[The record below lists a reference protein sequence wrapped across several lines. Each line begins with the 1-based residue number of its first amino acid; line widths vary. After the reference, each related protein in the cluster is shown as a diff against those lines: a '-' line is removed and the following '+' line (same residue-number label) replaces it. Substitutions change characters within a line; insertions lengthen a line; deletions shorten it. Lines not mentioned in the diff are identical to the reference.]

1 MENNIDIQNLNEKLI
16 KQIEE
21 AQNLNSLEEIRV
33 SALGKKGEVTM
44 LLKKMGGLSAEER
57 PVFGQMVNTLRREIE
72 SVLEEKKKV
81 LEEKEF
87 ASKLENEKIDVT
99 MPSKKQ
105 SIGTKHPLTCVIDD
119 LKEIFIGMGYQIAE
133 GPEVETTYFNFDA
146 LNAPKDHPCR
156 DVQDTM
162 YITDEIIL
170 RSQTSP
176 VQVRTMFE
184 KGKTPIKIICPGRVY
199 RSDDIDATHSPVFNQ
214 LEGLVVGEGI
224 TMAHL
229 KGALAEFVRTYF
241 GDETKIKL
249 RPHHFPFTEPSCE
262 VDVSCFVCGGKGC
275 KTCKGEG
282 WIEILGAGMV
292 HPNVLKAGGIDPEKY
307 TGFAFGMGID
317 RIAMIKYGLNDLR
330 LLYENDTRFLKQF

>member
-1 MENNIDIQNLNEKLI
+1 MENNNDIQDLKEKLI

-21 AQNLNSLEEIRV
+21 VNDLKALDLIRV
-33 SALGKKGEVTM
+33 GALGKKGEVTA
-44 LLKKMGGLSAEER
+44 LLKKMGTIPAEER
-57 PVFGQMVNTLRREIE
+57 PVFGATVNKLRVEIE
-72 SVLEEKKKV
+72 EKLENKKKV
-81 LEEKEF
+81 LEDVEF
-87 ASKLENEKIDVT
+87 SKKLENEKIDIT

-105 SIGTKHPLTCVIDD
+105 VIGTKHPLTKVIDD
-119 LKEIFIGMGYQIAE
+119 LKDIFIGMGYQIAE
-133 GPEVETTYFNFDA
+133 GPEVETCYFNFDA
-146 LNAPKDHPCR
+146 LNAPKDHPSR

-162 YITDEIIL
+162 YITNDIIL

-176 VQVRTMFE
+176 VQVRTMLD
-184 KGKTPIKIICPGRVY
+184 KKPPIKIICPGRVY
-199 RSDDIDATHSPVFNQ
+199 RADDIDATHSPVFHQ
-214 LEGLVVGEGI
+214 LEGLVIGEGI

-229 KGALAEFVRTYF
+229 KGALSDFVKNYF
-241 GDETKIKL
+241 GKDTKIKL

-307 TGFAFGMGID
+307 TGFAFGMGIE
-317 RIAMIKYGLNDLR
+317 RIAMIKYDLNDLR

>member
-72 SVLEEKKKV
+72 SALEEKKKV

-176 VQVRTMFE
+176 VQVRTMLE

>member
-1 MENNIDIQNLNEKLI
+1 MENNDIQELREKLV

-21 AQNLNSLEEIRV
+21 ANDLQALDLIRV
-33 SALGKKGEVTM
+33 SALGKKGEVTA
-44 LLKKMGGLSAEER
+44 LLKQMGKLSAEER
-57 PVFGQMVNTLRREIE
+57 PVFGATVNKLRVEIE
-72 SVLEEKKKV
+72 EKLEGKKKV
-81 LEEKEF
+81 FEDAEF
-87 ASKLENEKIDVT
+87 AKKLENETIDIT

-105 SIGTKHPLTCVIDD
+105 TIGTRHPLTKVIDD
-119 LKEIFIGMGYQIAE
+119 LKDIFIGMGYQIAE
-133 GPEVETTYFNFDA
+133 GPEVETCYFNFDA
-146 LNAPKDHPCR
+146 LNAPKDHPSR

-162 YITDEIIL
+162 YITNDIIL

-176 VQVRTMFE
+176 VQVRTMLD
-184 KGKTPIKIICPGRVY
+184 KKPPIKIICPGRVY
-199 RSDDIDATHSPVFNQ
+199 RADDIDATHSPVFHQ
-214 LEGLVVGEGI
+214 LEGLVIGEGI

-229 KGALAEFVRTYF
+229 KGALSDFVKNYF
-241 GDETKIKL
+241 GEETKIKL

-292 HPNVLKAGGIDPEKY
+292 HPNVLRAGGIDPEKY
-307 TGFAFGMGID
+307 TGFAFGMGIE
-317 RIAMIKYGLNDLR
+317 RIAMIKYDLNDLR

>member
-1 MENNIDIQNLNEKLI
+1 MENNDIQELREKLV

-21 AQNLNSLEEIRV
+21 ANDLQALDLIRV
-33 SALGKKGEVTM
+33 SALGKKGEITA
-44 LLKKMGGLSAEER
+44 LLKQMGKLSAEER
-57 PVFGQMVNTLRREIE
+57 PVFGATVNKLRVEIE
-72 SVLEEKKKV
+72 EKLEGKKKV
-81 LEEKEF
+81 FEDAEF
-87 ASKLENEKIDVT
+87 AKKLENETIDIT

-105 SIGTKHPLTCVIDD
+105 TIGTRHPLTKVIDD
-119 LKEIFIGMGYQIAE
+119 LKDIFIGMGYQIAE
-133 GPEVETTYFNFDA
+133 GPEVETCYFNFDA
-146 LNAPKDHPCR
+146 LNAPKDHPSR

-162 YITDEIIL
+162 YITNDIIL

-176 VQVRTMFE
+176 VQVRTMLD
-184 KGKTPIKIICPGRVY
+184 KKPPIKIICPGRVY
-199 RSDDIDATHSPVFNQ
+199 RADDIDATHSPVFHQ
-214 LEGLVVGEGI
+214 LEGLVIGEGI

-229 KGALAEFVRTYF
+229 KGALSDFVKNYF
-241 GDETKIKL
+241 GEETKIKL

-292 HPNVLKAGGIDPEKY
+292 HPNVLRAGGIDPEKY
-307 TGFAFGMGID
+307 TGFAFGMGIE
-317 RIAMIKYGLNDLR
+317 RIAMIKYDLNDLR

>member
-1 MENNIDIQNLNEKLI
+1 MENNIDIQNLSDKLI
-16 KQIEE
+16 NQIE
-21 AQNLNSLEEIRV
+21 ATKDLSSLEEIRV
-33 SALGKKGEVTM
+33 SALGKKGEVTA
-44 LLKKMGGLSAEER
+44 LLKKMGSIPAEDR
-57 PVFGQMVNTLRREIE
+57 PAFGAMVNKLRAEIE
-72 SVLEEKKKV
+72 EKLENKKKV
-81 LEEKEF
+81 LEDAEF
-87 ASKLENEKIDVT
+87 SKKMENEKIDIT

-105 SIGTKHPLTCVIDD
+105 VVGTKHPLTHVIDE
-119 LKEIFIGMGYQIAE
+119 LKDIFIGMGYQIAE
-133 GPEVETTYFNFDA
+133 GPEIETCYNNFDA
-146 LNAPKDHPCR
+146 LNAPKDHPSR

-162 YITDEIIL
+162 YITNDIIL

-176 VQVRTMFE
+176 VQVRTMLE
-184 KGKTPIKIICPGRVY
+184 NNPPIKVICPGRVY
-199 RSDDIDATHSPVFNQ
+199 RADDIDATHSPVFHQ
-214 LEGLVVGEGI
+214 LEGLVIGEGI

-229 KGALAEFVRTYF
+229 KGALSDFVKNYF
-241 GDETKIKL
+241 GKDTKIKL

-307 TGFAFGMGID
+307 TGFAFGMGIE
-317 RIAMIKYGLNDLR
+317 RIAMIKYDLNDLR

>member
-1 MENNIDIQNLNEKLI
+1 MENNDIQNLKENII
-16 KQIEE
+16 KNIEN
-21 AQNLNSLEEIRV
+21 ANDLQSLDAIRV
-33 SALGKKGEVTM
+33 NALGKKGEVTA
-44 LLKKMGGLSAEER
+44 LLKQMGKLPQEER
-57 PVFGQMVNTLRREIE
+57 PVFGAAVNKLRSEIE
-72 SVLEEKKKV
+72 ENLENKKKV
-81 LEEKEF
+81 LEDAEF
-87 ASKLENEKIDVT
+87 SKKMENEKIDIT

-105 SIGTKHPLTCVIDD
+105 VVGTKHPLTRVIDD
-119 LKEIFIGMGYQIAE
+119 LKDIFIGMGYQIAE
-133 GPEVETTYFNFDA
+133 GPEIETCYFNFDA
-146 LNAPKDHPCR
+146 LNAPKDHPSR

-162 YITDEIIL
+162 YITNDIIL

-176 VQVRTMFE
+176 VQVRTMLE
-184 KGKTPIKIICPGRVY
+184 NNPPIKVICPGRVY
-199 RSDDIDATHSPVFNQ
+199 RADDIDATHSPVFHQ
-214 LEGLVVGEGI
+214 LEGLVIGEGI

-229 KGALAEFVRTYF
+229 KGALSDFVKNYF
-241 GDETKIKL
+241 GKDTKIKL

-307 TGFAFGMGID
+307 TGFAFGMGIE
-317 RIAMIKYGLNDLR
+317 RIAMIKYDLNDLR

>member
-1 MENNIDIQNLNEKLI
+1 MENNDIQELREKLV

-21 AQNLNSLEEIRV
+21 ANDLQALDLIRV
-33 SALGKKGEVTM
+33 SALGKKGEVTA
-44 LLKKMGGLSAEER
+44 LLKQMGKLSAEER
-57 PVFGQMVNTLRREIE
+57 PVLGATVNKLRVEIE
-72 SVLEEKKKV
+72 EKLEGKKKV
-81 LEEKEF
+81 FEDAEF
-87 ASKLENEKIDVT
+87 AKKLENETIDIT

-105 SIGTKHPLTCVIDD
+105 TIGTRHPLTKVIDD
-119 LKEIFIGMGYQIAE
+119 LKDIFIGMGYQIAE
-133 GPEVETTYFNFDA
+133 GPEVETCYFNFDA
-146 LNAPKDHPCR
+146 LNAPKDHPSR

-162 YITDEIIL
+162 YITNDIIL

-176 VQVRTMFE
+176 VQVRTMLD
-184 KGKTPIKIICPGRVY
+184 KKPPIKIICPGRVY
-199 RSDDIDATHSPVFNQ
+199 RADDIDATHSPVFHQ
-214 LEGLVVGEGI
+214 LEGLVIGEGI

-229 KGALAEFVRTYF
+229 KGALSDFVKNYF
-241 GDETKIKL
+241 GEETKIKL

-292 HPNVLKAGGIDPEKY
+292 HPNVLRAGGIDPEKY
-307 TGFAFGMGID
+307 TGFAFGMGIE
-317 RIAMIKYGLNDLR
+317 RIAMIKYDLNDLR